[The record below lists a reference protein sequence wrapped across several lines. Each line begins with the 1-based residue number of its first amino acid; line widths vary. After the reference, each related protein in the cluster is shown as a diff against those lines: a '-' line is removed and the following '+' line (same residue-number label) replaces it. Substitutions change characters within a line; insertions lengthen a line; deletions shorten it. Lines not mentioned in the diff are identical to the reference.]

1 MPIQATLR
9 SLADARAEIIRLNV
23 EVARLEHALT
33 AANILAAV
41 LVPPEVIVSRL
52 EKALSKREQEIL
64 IRIMAG
70 DSSDD
75 IAKRFYLS
83 LSTVKSHIGAI
94 YQKTGVHN
102 RGAAAM
108 AGVHLGLETPPE
120 DHADQE
126 GGDEL

>member
-1 MPIQATLR
+1 MPLQATLR
-9 SLADARAEIIRLNV
+9 SLADARAEIIRLNM

-41 LVPPEVIVSRL
+41 LVPPEAVIARL
-52 EKALSKREQEIL
+52 EKALSKRQQEIL

-70 DSSDD
+70 DSTDD
-75 IAKRFYLS
+75 IAKRLYLS
-83 LSTVKSHIGAI
+83 VSTVKIHIGHI
-94 YQKTGVHN
+94 YRKTGVHN
-102 RGAAAM
+102 RAAVTM

-120 DHADQE
+120 DQT